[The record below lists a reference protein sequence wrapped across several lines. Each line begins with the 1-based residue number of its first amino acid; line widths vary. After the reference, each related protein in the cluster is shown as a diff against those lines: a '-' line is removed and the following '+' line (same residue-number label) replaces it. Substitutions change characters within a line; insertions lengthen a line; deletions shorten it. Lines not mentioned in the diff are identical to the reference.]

1 MRLACY
7 ERKQPVDKPEAFL
20 MQTALNLSID
30 AHRVRTNRGEEVMLD
45 DVVLVDTTPSAE
57 TVLLAKERTARLSV
71 GLGRLTE
78 KTRQVFLAHRIE
90 GMSYQEIAR
99 RQGLSVSTVEKHVA
113 KAVLLLTTWM
123 EGW

>member
-7 ERKQPVDKPEAFL
+7 ERKQPVDKPESFL
-20 MQTALNLSID
+20 MQTAMNLSID
-30 AHRVRTNRGEEVMLD
+30 AHRARTYRGEEVLLD